1 MNATL
6 PEHTTANVPAP
17 RRFGCLHLLLAAA
30 VAAILAAIA
39 AFLVARLIFFPAA
52 FKPVELSAREEQ
64 ALQVKLDRLDFA
76 APAAAGA
83 TPGAAA
89 EPEAYSEAGADR
101 TIRFTEKEINALLAK
116 NTDWADKLAI
126 DFSENLISA
135 KLLVPLDE
143 DFPIL
148 GGKTLRVKAGATFRY
163 EDGRPALLLRGV
175 SVMGVPLP
183 NAWLGGMKNIDV
195 IGEFG
200 GDAGFWKSFADGI
213 EALRVE
219 EGRVELTLKE

>member
-83 TPGAAA
+83 NPGAAA

-116 NTDWADKLAI
+116 NTDLADKLAI
-126 DFSENLISA
+126 ADAASGDRFPAAVFPSGSCRYQSNYNASA
-135 KLLVPLDE
+135 RNCSSASQEPPRME
-143 DFPIL
+143 P
-148 GGKTLRVKAGATFRY
+148 
-163 EDGRPALLLRGV
+163 P
-175 SVMGVPLP
+175 
-183 NAWLGGMKNIDV
+183 
-195 IGEFG
+195 
-200 GDAGFWKSFADGI
+200 
-213 EALRVE
+213 
-219 EGRVELTLKE
+219 

>member
-1 MNATL
+1 MNATP
-6 PEHTTANVPAP
+6 PENTSANTPAP

-64 ALQVKLDRLDFA
+64 ALQIKLDRLDFA
-76 APAAAGA
+76 APAAN
-83 TPGAAA
+83 PDAAA
-89 EPEAYSEAGADR
+89 EPEAYSEADADR

-143 DFPIL
+143 DFPVL

-183 NAWLGGMKNIDV
+183 NAWLGGLKNIDV

-213 EALRVE
+213 EALRVA